1 MSLNIQTAVVAAA
14 IDLSQLVKDVESHQ
28 CGALA
33 TFSGNVRSH
42 DKGRDVAS
50 LSYEIH
56 PTTAA
61 ILDRVVKEVCARHE
75 IINARVTHRHGDI
88 PIGQAA
94 LVIAV
99 SAAHRQAA
107 LTTCSVLVDE
117 IKAQIP
123 IWKHQIFI
131 DGSDEWVNS
140 A

>member
-1 MSLNIQTAVVAAA
+1 MILNIQTEVVASD
-14 IDLSQLVKDVESHQ
+14 IDLSQLVKAVESNQ
-28 CGALA
+28 CGAVA

-42 DKGRDVAS
+42 DNGRDVAS

-61 ILDRVVKEVCARHE
+61 ILDRVVKEVCSRHE
-75 IINARVTHRHGDI
+75 ITNARVAHRHGDI
-88 PIGQAA
+88 PIGEAA

-99 SAAHRQAA
+99 SAPHRQAA
-107 LTTCSVLVDE
+107 LATCSVLVDE

-123 IWKHQIFI
+123 IWKHQMFM
-131 DGSDEWVNS
+131 DGTEEWVNS